1 METTTDS
8 KLMVLIESVS
18 NLSKI
23 TANHDTLL
31 TKLVDDHEMR
41 IRCLEKCNIA
51 IDDVDKLET
60 RVRVLE
66 NWRYYVAGGLVVFT
80 AINMYFR

>member
-1 METTTDS
+1 MENAKDS

-23 TANHDTLL
+23 TANHDAIL
-31 TKLVDDHEMR
+31 TKLVDDHETR